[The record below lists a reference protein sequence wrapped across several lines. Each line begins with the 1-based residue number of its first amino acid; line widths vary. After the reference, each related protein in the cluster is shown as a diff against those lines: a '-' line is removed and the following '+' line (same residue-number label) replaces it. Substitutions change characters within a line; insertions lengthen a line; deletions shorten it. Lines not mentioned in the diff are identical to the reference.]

1 MKRKHRNHTE
11 GFSLIEVIVGIA
23 VLGLVTVPVCA
34 SLVLSMRLN
43 ASSRALMNAQ
53 LQASTAVEMLMA
65 EGIDDSQFTSD
76 SDEDGNYEKTV
87 NGAVVEIT
95 AQAEGSYYD
104 VTVTG
109 TDGTK
114 TVTLQ
119 TSIRAKGGDVT

>member
-1 MKRKHRNHTE
+1 MKREHRNHTA

-34 SLVLSMRLN
+34 SLVLSVRLN
-43 ASSRALMNAQ
+43 ESSRALMNAQ

-65 EGIDDSQFTSD
+65 EGINAGDFP
-76 SDEDGNYEKTV
+76 EGKGEV
-87 NGAVVEIT
+87 NGATVEIT
-95 AQAEGSYYD
+95 AQAGGSYYD

-114 TVTLQ
+114 TVTLE
-119 TSIRAKGGDVT
+119 TSIRAKGGVT